1 MAFHFKQF
9 SVEDDQSTM
18 KIGTDAVLLGTWANP
33 MEVKSILEIG
43 TGCGVIALM
52 LAQKSKAIIDAIDL
66 DEASIRQARENF
78 QESPWPDRIHPQ
90 CASLQ
95 EFCNET
101 SSRYGMIVTN
111 PPFFMDSMQSPDEKI
126 NRAKHTNLL
135 SRKDLIEGVRNL
147 METDGVFL
155 VILPDERNRNFYL
168 LAESAGLYL
177 TRQMK
182 VRPRSDKPINRIL
195 SEFSLQPCALP
206 VDEEIVIRNK
216 DNSFTKE
223 YLKFTGPYYFSL
235 G

>member
-1 MAFHFKQF
+1 MAFRFKQF
-9 SVEDDQSTM
+9 LVEDDQSTM
-18 KIGTDAVLLGTWANP
+18 KIGTDAVLLGAWANP
-33 MEVKSILEIG
+33 VEVKSILEIG

-52 LAQKSKAIIDAIDL
+52 LAQKSKATIDAIDL

-78 QESPWPDRIHPQ
+78 QESPWTDRIHSQ
-90 CASLQ
+90 CVSLQ
-95 EFCNET
+95 EFCTEI

-111 PPFFMDSMQSPDEKI
+111 PPFFMDSMQSPSEKV
-126 NRAKHTNLL
+126 NRAKHTNSL
-135 SRKDLIEGVRNL
+135 SRKYLIGGVRKL
-147 METDGVFL
+147 LEPDGTFL
-155 VILPDERNRNFYL
+155 VILPVEKNRNFYL
-168 LAESAGLYL
+168 LAETAGLHI

-195 SEFSLQPCALP
+195 SEFSLQPSASP